1 MQVGDDGRG
10 SIAVTVVHAGPERV
24 WRVVVELPVGACV
37 MDAVRASGL
46 AELLGEAYLSAM
58 PVGVFGEVC
67 TPETALRAGDRVEIY
82 RPLPV
87 DPKQA
92 RRQRAERAR
101 AAVKS

>member
-1 MQVGDDGRG
+1 MQAPDENHG
-10 SIAVTVVHAGPERV
+10 SMAVTVVYAGIERV
-24 WRVVVELPVGACV
+24 WRVAVELSAGARV

-46 AELLGEAYLSAM
+46 VDLLGEADLATA
-58 PVGVFGEVC
+58 PVGIFGVVC
-67 TPETALRAGDRVEIY
+67 ASDAVLRAGDRVEIY

-101 AAVKS
+101 AAAKS